1 MTFKTIITIA
11 SLCFATESFAPG
23 LTPPDVERADSADH
37 YIKAERWADA
47 ERNLKTALRLE
58 PANPGNA
65 LLLSNL
71 GYVQTMLGKFDDA
84 LESYDV
90 SLSIA
95 PKSAVVLSNRALTY
109 ASAGKTAEAM
119 KDLDAALAIDST
131 RTMPLKMRGLLRLGN
146 GDIAGARHD
155 LTLLASYDK
164 KNATA
169 YDGLA
174 QCEIVEGQPDKA
186 LEMAAAALSLAP
198 TPDRYCVK
206 ASLEIDTGRLP
217 EAAETLREAIKEF
230 PRYGDLYLLRA
241 RLHQLSYRPED
252 METDIR
258 TATENSASLELLNQL
273 FPNHR
278 QKRK

>member
-11 SLCFATESFAPG
+11 SLCFATESFAQG
-23 LTPPDVERADSADH
+23 FTPAYVERADSADH

-95 PKSAVVLSNRALTY
+95 PKSAVVALKPGLTY

-146 GDIAGARHD
+146 GDIAGRRHD

-164 KNATA
+164 RTQPHTTA
-169 YDGLA
+169 
-174 QCEIVEGQPDKA
+174 
-186 LEMAAAALSLAP
+186 
-198 TPDRYCVK
+198 
-206 ASLEIDTGRLP
+206 
-217 EAAETLREAIKEF
+217 LR
-230 PRYGDLYLLRA
+230 
-241 RLHQLSYRPED
+241 
-252 METDIR
+252 
-258 TATENSASLELLNQL
+258 SAKS
-273 FPNHR
+273 
-278 QKRK
+278 